1 MLRYC
6 IKDIPN
12 VNLKP
17 KVMKLTNIGKTTFNI
32 NGVTIHFT
40 LVIPLNKFF
49 NEVKALNDEKGD
61 NLIKMYESITFIS
74 HR

>member
-1 MLRYC
+1 MLKYC

-17 KVMKLTNIGKTTFNI
+17 EVMKLTNIGKATFNI

-40 LVIPLNKFF
+40 LVIPLK
-49 NEVKALNDEKGD
+49 K
-61 NLIKMYESITFIS
+61 NLV
-74 HR
+74 

>member
-1 MLRYC
+1 
-6 IKDIPN
+6 
-12 VNLKP
+12 
-17 KVMKLTNIGKTTFNI
+17 MKLTNIGKTTFNI